1 MKTKTRLRVTAIQ
14 AASAEEFNEII
25 AEVLERADAPKIT
38 FLQAAPFT
46 AYVEYREV
54 EEIPETLAECYELA
68 GEGATCGECPFLV
81 KSKDRRCV
89 WHYCAQ
95 YGKKTKETT
104 PACDNFYELK
114 EATK

>member
-1 MKTKTRLRVTAIQ
+1 MKTKTRFKVIALQ
-14 AASAEEFNEII
+14 AGSAEEFNERI
-25 AEVLERADAPKIT
+25 AEALENATAPKIT
-38 FLQAAPFT
+38 YMQGVPFAA
-46 AYVEYREV
+46 YIEYKEV
-54 EEIPETLAECYELA
+54 LEIPETIAERYEIA
-68 GEGATCGECPFLV
+68 GEGATCGECPFIL
-81 KSKDRRCV
+81 KSTDRRCV